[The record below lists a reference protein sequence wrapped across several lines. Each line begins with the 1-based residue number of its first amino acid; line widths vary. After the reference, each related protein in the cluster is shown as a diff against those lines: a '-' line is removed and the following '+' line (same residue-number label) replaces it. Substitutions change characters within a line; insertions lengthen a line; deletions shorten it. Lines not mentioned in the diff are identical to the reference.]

1 MQLEL
6 NGLTVACIIGDLP
19 HERTATQVLRVDL
32 ALSIPAA
39 AAQTDSLGDTVD
51 YAALTGRVREAL
63 VAAKCRM
70 IERAAKLVLD
80 LCFGD
85 CRVRKARVRITKTGA
100 VANLDSAAV
109 VLEATREEWQKGEV

>member
-32 ALSIPAA
+32 ALTIPSDAA
-39 AAQTDSLGDTVD
+39 KTDSLSDTVN
-51 YAALTGRVREAL
+51 YAALTEQVRAAL
-63 VAAKCRM
+63 IAAKCRM

-85 CRVRKARVRITKTGA
+85 ERVCKARVRITKAGA

-109 VLEATREEWQKGEV
+109 ILEATRDEWQKGEV

>member
-32 ALSIPAA
+32 ALTIPAA
-39 AAQTDSLGDTVD
+39 AALTDELTDTVN
-51 YAALTGRVREAL
+51 YAALTERVRASL
-63 VAAKCRM
+63 IAAKCRM

-80 LCFGD
+80 LCFED
-85 CRVRKARVRITKTGA
+85 SRVAKARVRITKTGA

-109 VLEATREEWQKGEV
+109 LLEATREDWQKGEV

>member
-32 ALSIPAA
+32 ALTIPADA
-39 AAQTDSLGDTVD
+39 AKSDSLSDTVD
-51 YAALTGRVREAL
+51 YAALTEQVRAAL
-63 VAAKCRM
+63 IAAKCRM

-85 CRVRKARVRITKTGA
+85 KRVCKARVRITKAGA

-109 VLEATREEWQKGEV
+109 ILEATRDEWQKGEV

>member
-32 ALSIPAA
+32 ALTIPADA
-39 AAQTDSLGDTVD
+39 AKTDSLSDTVN
-51 YAALTGRVREAL
+51 YAALTEQVRAAL
-63 VAAKCRM
+63 IAAKCRM

-85 CRVRKARVRITKTGA
+85 ERVCKARVRITKTGA

-109 VLEATREEWQKGEV
+109 ILEATRDEWQKGEV

>member
-32 ALSIPAA
+32 ALTIPADA
-39 AAQTDSLGDTVD
+39 AKTDALADTVD
-51 YAALTGRVREAL
+51 YAALTERVRAAL

-85 CRVRKARVRITKTGA
+85 ARVCQARVRITKAGA

-109 VLEATREEWQKGEV
+109 ILEATREDWQKGEV